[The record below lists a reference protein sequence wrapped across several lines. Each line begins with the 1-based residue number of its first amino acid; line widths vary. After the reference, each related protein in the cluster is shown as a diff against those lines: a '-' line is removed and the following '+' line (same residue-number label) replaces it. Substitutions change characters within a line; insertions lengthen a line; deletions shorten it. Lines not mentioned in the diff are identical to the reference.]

1 MTTTVCG
8 RSNMVLMLTILLL
21 LAGIIVLPG
30 LGFSFTDLAQTQD
43 MSDAE
48 QSLTIV
54 HNTWSSGA
62 PMPKSVGGSAAG
74 VLNGQIYV
82 IGGTHGTAI
91 VANNQIYNPSTNTWT
106 TGTALPTAIAG
117 ASGAVVAGVLYV
129 FGGTGDIQTASN
141 AVWGYNPTTKKWT
154 AEATMPT
161 ARWSTAAVVENK
173 IVYVMGGAVDTS
185 HYVAIVESY
194 NPATNTWTEEASMLG
209 NKAQP
214 AAGRLGTTLTGFTI
228 VAVDGATQPS
238 VFTGNNE
245 GYDATSNTW
254 HTLAADPRPRVATCF
269 GSIGQ
274 KFYDVGGEP
283 NPNGNATN
291 VNESYT
297 LSTNTWKT
305 TLAPIPH
312 ATMWPFSAVYMGKVY
327 CIGGRA
333 TASGIEMHSVQI
345 YQP

>member
-62 PMPKSVGGSAAG
+62 PIPKSVQTPAVGA
-74 VLNGQIYV
+74 LNGLIYV
-82 IGGTHGTAI
+82 VGGTGSQSNAD
-91 VANNQIYNPSTNTWT
+91 NQIYNPSTNTWS
-106 TGTALPTAIAG
+106 TGTALPTAIGA
-117 ASGAVVAGVLYV
+117 ASGAVVNGILYV
-129 FGGTGDIQTASN
+129 FGGTGDGINATN

-154 AEATMPT
+154 AEAKMTT
-161 ARWSTAAVVENK
+161 ARWSTAVVVENK
-173 IVYVMGGAVDTS
+173 IIYVIGGVVNANKF
-185 HYVAIVESY
+185 VATVESY
-194 NPATNTWTEEASMLG
+194 NPATNTWTEEAPMLG

-228 VAVDGATQPS
+228 VAADGAVQPS
-238 VFTGNNE
+238 VITGDTE
-245 GYDATSNTW
+245 GYDATTNSW
-254 HTLAADPRPRVATCF
+254 RTLAADPTPRVATCF
-269 GSIGQ
+269 GSVGQ
-274 KFYDVGGEP
+274 KFYDVGGYL
-283 NPNGNATN
+283 NNGGAAATI
-291 VNESYT
+291 NERYT
-297 LSTNTWKT
+297 LSTNTWRT
-305 TLAPIPH
+305 TFAPIPRG
-312 ATMWPFSAVYMGKVY
+312 TMFPGSAVYKGKLY
-327 CIGGRA
+327 CFGGK
-333 TASGIEMHSVQI
+333 ASIFGNDINNVQI